1 MTVAEL
7 IEKLQSL
14 PGHITVHIPRA
25 ADGSGGGADTDYLF
39 VDDIELTSFPTYG
52 RIAVLTINQQP
63 TDSSVV
69 WSDL

>member
-1 MTVAEL
+1 MTVTEL